1 MGLRMTE
8 KPANQK
14 SQTQFFPEEEGGA
27 SKLLPTEVPF
37 QLSLQ
42 SSHSGEVVCF
52 SDCLR
57 DLRSILYRAPLTP
70 FNWSGERDVSGRDQ
84 GVPERLVGYEDCV
97 SRNGDLSGVECGT
110 RVRLRAQ

>member
-42 SSHSGEVVCF
+42 SSHSGEVVF
-52 SDCLR
+52 LRLFQRSEKHPVQSPSD
-57 DLRSILYRAPLTP
+57 PLQLVRREGCQWEGSRGP
-70 FNWSGERDVSGRDQ
+70 GEAGW
-84 GVPERLVGYEDCV
+84 L
-97 SRNGDLSGVECGT
+97 
-110 RVRLRAQ
+110 